1 MKKLLIAALM
11 LLALTAQAESLRD
24 WILSQD
30 TRDTVELRNRAA
42 LKPVL
47 SVTPQPP
54 LVVDREAYSHELVI
68 RDIVQ
73 ARYGPLSD
81 YVGLTAKERFDL
93 LRSRIDSAYNSAAT
107 QEAKNQAIYDA
118 QTIKSVND
126 AAKDEGGGMSHPLF
140 LQPTISVAQPDIIVY
155 GDSPAE
161 ANGWGYVTGDRIEEA
176 LRQ

>member
-1 MKKLLIAALM
+1 MKKLLITALM
-11 LLALTAQAESLRD
+11 LLALSAQAESLRD

-30 TRDTVELRNRAA
+30 TRATVELRNRAA
-42 LKPVL
+42 ARPII

-54 LVVDREAYSHELVI
+54 LVVDRDAYIHELVI

-81 YVGLTAKERFDL
+81 YTGLTTKERFDL
-93 LRSRIDSAYNSAAT
+93 LRARIDSAYNSAAT
-107 QEAKNQAIYDA
+107 QAEKNQAIYDA

-126 AAKDEGGGMSHPLF
+126 MAKDEGGGMSHPLF
-140 LQPTISVAQPDIIVY
+140 LHPTISVAQPDIIVY
-155 GDSPAE
+155 GESPAE
-161 ANGWGYVTGDRIEEA
+161 ANGWGYVTGDRIEDA

>member
-1 MKKLLIAALM
+1 MKKLLIAGLIM
-11 LLALTAQAESLRD
+11 LALTVQAESLRD
-24 WILSQD
+24 WILTQD

-42 LKPVL
+42 ARPIV
-47 SVTPQPP
+47 SVTPQAP
-54 LVVDREAYSHELVI
+54 LVIAREAYSHELVI

-81 YVGLTAKERFDL
+81 YIGLTAKERFDL
-93 LRSRIDSAYNSAAT
+93 LRTRLDAALNVAAI
-107 QEAKNQAIYDA
+107 QAAKNQVMYDA

-140 LQPTISVAQPDIIVY
+140 LQPTISVAQPDIIEY
-155 GDSPAE
+155 GQSPSE
-161 ANGWGYVTGDRIEEA
+161 ANGWGSVTGDMIEDA

>member
-24 WILSQD
+24 WILTQD

-42 LKPVL
+42 ARPIV

-54 LVVDREAYSHELVI
+54 LVVDRDAYSHELVI

-73 ARYGPLSD
+73 ARYGPMSD
-81 YVGLTAKERFDL
+81 YAGLTAKERFDL

-107 QEAKNQAIYDA
+107 QAAKNQAIYDA

-126 AAKDEGGGMSHPLF
+126 MAKDEGGGMSHPLF
-140 LQPTISVAQPDIIVY
+140 LHPTISVPQPDIIEY
-155 GDSPAE
+155 GQSPSE
-161 ANGWGYVTGDRIEEA
+161 VNGWGSVTGDMIEDA
-176 LRQ
+176 LRE